1 MSVSTDLERRLED
14 LERQVADKD
23 LALRIARREA
33 RALQKRTFELAD
45 ELAKHRGDADEV
57 RALLREYVGRTIP
70 AILEAEAA
78 PAEELLARVWREVN
92 R

>member
-1 MSVSTDLERRLED
+1 MSVSTDLELRLED

-23 LALRIARREA
+23 LALRIARQQA

-45 ELAKHRGDADEV
+45 ELAKCRGDANEV

-78 PAEELLARVWREVN
+78 PAEELLARVWREVH